1 MGNNKKTP
9 PDGIPMAVV
18 QWICIIA
25 LIALVGIDK
34 IKHWVIPPLHDFYY
48 AALFGVGVFGKG
60 FKDFLKK

>member
-1 MGNNKKTP
+1 MTARKQP
-9 PDGIPMAVV
+9 SDGIPIAVV

-34 IKHWVIPPLHDFYY
+34 IKYWIIPPLHDFYY

-60 FKDFLKK
+60 FKDFFKK

>member
-9 PDGIPMAVV
+9 PDGLPMIVI
-18 QWICIIA
+18 QSLCIVA
-25 LIALVGIDK
+25 LIVLVGIDK
-34 IKHWVIPPLHDFYY
+34 IKGWIIPPLHDFYY

>member
-9 PDGIPMAVV
+9 QDGIPMAVV

-34 IKHWVIPPLHDFYY
+34 IKGWIIPPLHDFYY

-60 FKDFLKK
+60 FKDFFKK